1 VRQASSIWGSRYSH
15 GKVRSRALFSD
26 AHHFWPHPR
35 PAKHTAFAGR
45 LLVFHNMLQPA
56 ATCCNLLREGVA
68 RRNPMCLHAGLPVRA
83 GCKDI
88 ATVWLR
94 ERSHAQAR
102 ELAQREQAWNA
113 FRRSLMGCCRFGSGP
128 TLGRGLL

>member
-1 VRQASSIWGSRYSH
+1 MQTLMAS
-15 GKVRSRALFSD
+15 
-26 AHHFWPHPR
+26 PPPR
-35 PAKHTAFAGR
+35 PHAACTGR
-45 LLVFHNMLQPA
+45 LLVFHNLLQPA
-56 ATCCNLLREGVA
+56 ATCCNREGVA

-113 FRRSLMGCCRFGSGP
+113 FRRSLMGCCHFGSGP